1 MTGPLRAALA
11 LAASIMTAASVVHA
25 QSPLQSP
32 DASKTVPELIELYT
46 QSDSG
51 CRLTRGDDDE
61 VQVACTAR
69 SFYGAV
75 LNERGWCLG
84 KEHQANADMEWHECE
99 AGSMRFPPV
108 DLPEL

>member
-1 MTGPLRAALA
+1 MTGRLRVASA
-11 LAASIMTAASVVHA
+11 LAASIMATVSAVNA
-25 QSPLQSP
+25 QSLLQSP
-32 DASKTVPELIELYT
+32 DTSQTVPELIELYT

-51 CRLTRGDDDE
+51 CRLTRGNSDE

-69 SFYGAV
+69 SFYGAA

-84 KEHQANADMEWHECE
+84 KETQANAEMEWHECE
-99 AGSMRFPPV
+99 AGSMRFPPI

>member
-1 MTGPLRAALA
+1 MTRPLKAALV
-11 LAASIMTAASVVHA
+11 LAASIMAIGSNAHA
-25 QSPLQSP
+25 QSAPQFP
-32 DASKTVPELIELYT
+32 DVSESVPELIDLYT

-51 CRLTRGDDDE
+51 CRLTRGNGDE

-84 KEHQANADMEWHECE
+84 KEGQANAEMEWHECE
-99 AGSMRFPPV
+99 AASMRFPPI

>member
-1 MTGPLRAALA
+1 MTGPLK
-11 LAASIMTAASVVHA
+11 AASVLA
-25 QSPLQSP
+25 AGIMATGSIADAQSP
-32 DASKTVPELIELYT
+32 DAGKSVPELIELYT

-51 CRLTRGDDDE
+51 CRLARGDDDA

-69 SFYGAV
+69 SFYGAA
-75 LNERGWCLG
+75 LNERGWCFG
-84 KEHQANADMEWHECE
+84 KENQANAEMEWHECE